1 MLSQLYLQAQLAAFL
16 LGGGH
21 ASTDAIRSAAQLVQ
35 LLDNQANPPA
45 SLAPG
50 QLLPGLPAGPA
61 YVQGSMPS
69 PVSQVGA
76 TMPIEYIMSICSL
89 GDSQPDPTVRQIDR
103 LQPFSLVLDH
113 AQYAHGGSRMQALL
127 QIPCQVQGKK
137 PLQVRKLSLGA
148 LS

>member
-1 MLSQLYLQAQLAAFL
+1 MQGHVLSQLYLQAQLAAFL
-16 LGGGH
+16 LGDGH
-21 ASTDAIRSAAQLVQ
+21 ASRDAIRSAAQLVQ

-61 YVQGSMPS
+61 YVQGSMPAS
-69 PVSQVGA
+69 VSQVGA

-89 GDSQPDPTVRQIDR
+89 GDSQPDPTVRQIDC

-113 AQYAHGGSRMQALL
+113 AQYAHGGSWVQALL
-127 QIPCQVQGKK
+127 QIPRQVHGKK
-137 PLQVRKLSLGA
+137 PLQV
-148 LS
+148 